1 MTQLSITQLPKR
13 KGTNINMEGN
23 NWKTKMIV
31 MGAIVGSIAGMGA
44 AYLMI
49 RTAEESE
56 GGPPQIN
63 TTDAIKAILNVIGL
77 VRGIA
82 ALGGPKK

>member
-1 MTQLSITQLPKR
+1 
-13 KGTNINMEGN
+13 MEGN
-23 NWKTKMIV
+23 NWKTKILII
-31 MGAIVGSIAGMGA
+31 GAAIGALAGLGA

-49 RTAEESE
+49 RTAEENDGSLPE
-56 GGPPQIN
+56 IK
-63 TTDAIKAILNVIGL
+63 TTDAIKAILNIIGL

>member
-1 MTQLSITQLPKR
+1 
-13 KGTNINMEGN
+13 MEGN
-23 NWKTKMIV
+23 NWKTKVLIIGALV
-31 MGAIVGSIAGMGA
+31 GAIAGVGT

-49 RTAEESE
+49 RTAEEHE
-56 GGPPQIN
+56 GGPPEIK
-63 TTDAIKAILNVIGL
+63 TTDVIKAVLNVVGL

>member
-1 MTQLSITQLPKR
+1 
-13 KGTNINMEGN
+13 MEGN
-23 NWKTKMIV
+23 NWKTKALIV
-31 MGAIVGSIAGMGA
+31 GAVIGAIAGVGT

-49 RTAEESE
+49 RTAEENE
-56 GGPPQIN
+56 GSMPEIK

-82 ALGGPKK
+82 ALGSPKK

>member
-1 MTQLSITQLPKR
+1 
-13 KGTNINMEGN
+13 MEGN
-23 NWKTKMIV
+23 NWKTKMYA
-31 MGAIVGSIAGMGA
+31 MGAVAGSIAGLGA

-49 RTAEESE
+49 RTAEENE

-63 TTDAIKAILNVIGL
+63 TSDAIKAALNVIGL